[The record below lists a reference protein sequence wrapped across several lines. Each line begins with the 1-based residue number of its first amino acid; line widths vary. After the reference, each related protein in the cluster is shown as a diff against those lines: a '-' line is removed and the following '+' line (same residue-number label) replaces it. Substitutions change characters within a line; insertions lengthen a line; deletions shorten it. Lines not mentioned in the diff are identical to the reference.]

1 MSYYNEVGAQHQTR
15 PRVSVNRRH
24 LLRGAIVAG
33 GFAVAGI
40 GGLGIA
46 QAQNGTH
53 PGLLHTQA
61 DLDRMHQKVY
71 AREEPWISGWN
82 RLIANSHSWPG
93 WTPRPVATVVRGG
106 GTGENY
112 SLLYNDLHAAYQNAL
127 RWRIQNNTNHRDTA
141 VNILNAWSGTLQ
153 EITGS
158 ADRWLAAGIYG
169 YQAANA
175 AELVRDAPGFDRG
188 RFQSMLRNIFYPMNE
203 DFLVRHNGACIT
215 NYWANWDL
223 CSMASIMA
231 IGIFNDDG
239 ALFDRAVDY
248 FWNGAG
254 NGSIKNAIPF
264 IHGALAQW
272 QESGRDQGHSI
283 MGMGL
288 LGSIMEMAWN
298 QGVDL
303 YSARDHAF
311 ARTADYVARYNLGY
325 DGLPFTKYTWGSGVN
340 CSYNEHTV
348 MGAGGRGQARPVWA
362 RVYGHYISRWGFTLP
377 NLKQMVEQSGA
388 EGGGGDYGTTSG
400 GFDDLG
406 FGTLTHSR

>member
-1 MSYYNEVGAQHQTR
+1 MSYYNEVGAQHQPR

-188 RFQSMLRNIFYPMNE
+188 RFQSMLRNIF
-203 DFLVRHNGACIT
+203 
-215 NYWANWDL
+215 
-223 CSMASIMA
+223 
-231 IGIFNDDG
+231 
-239 ALFDRAVDY
+239 
-248 FWNGAG
+248 
-254 NGSIKNAIPF
+254 
-264 IHGALAQW
+264 
-272 QESGRDQGHSI
+272 
-283 MGMGL
+283 
-288 LGSIMEMAWN
+288 
-298 QGVDL
+298 
-303 YSARDHAF
+303 
-311 ARTADYVARYNLGY
+311 
-325 DGLPFTKYTWGSGVN
+325 
-340 CSYNEHTV
+340 
-348 MGAGGRGQARPVWA
+348 
-362 RVYGHYISRWGFTLP
+362 
-377 NLKQMVEQSGA
+377 
-388 EGGGGDYGTTSG
+388 
-400 GFDDLG
+400 
-406 FGTLTHSR
+406 